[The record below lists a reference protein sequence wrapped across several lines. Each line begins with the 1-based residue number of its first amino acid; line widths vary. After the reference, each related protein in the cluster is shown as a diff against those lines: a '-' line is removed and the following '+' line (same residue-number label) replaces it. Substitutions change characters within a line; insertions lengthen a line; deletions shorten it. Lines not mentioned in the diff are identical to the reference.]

1 LRCEATRVAKQ
12 IAKSKERRAKKDA
25 FRYALSLRKKELN
38 ATKPVSL
45 FGRAVKISQKGWAT
59 VLHDEQALAC
69 DPVPIVIP
77 YHRVIASDG
86 NLHGYSGGSGLEA
99 KRWLLELEGAL

>member
-1 LRCEATRVAKQ
+1 
-12 IAKSKERRAKKDA
+12 
-25 FRYALSLRKKELN
+25 
-38 ATKPVSL
+38 
-45 FGRAVKISQKGWAT
+45 VKISQRGWAT
-59 VLHDEQALAC
+59 VLHDEQAR

-77 YHRVIASDG
+77 CHRVIASDG